1 MFDGDCAMVTVGL
14 YDGQDITET
23 LKAIKTAQ
31 QLAEDYE
38 QIFANAAIPIVQID
52 LEGKVSHLFGHVFGR
67 PRIRARARSLSS
79 LTHSLSLSLS
89 LSHTRIRGG
98 TYSAILRRLV
108 LLCCRVR

>member
-1 MFDGDCAMVTVGL
+1 MFDGECAMVNVGL
-14 YDGQDITET
+14 SDAQDITET

-52 LEGKVSHLFGHVFGR
+52 LEGKVRHVFGHVFGGPR
-67 PRIRARARSLSS
+67 TGACIRGARIASYTKLTHVFGGPRIRQSC
-79 LTHSLSLSLS
+79 
-89 LSHTRIRGG
+89 
-98 TYSAILRRLV
+98 AI

>member
-1 MFDGDCAMVTVGL
+1 MVNVGL
-14 YDGQDITET
+14 SDAQDITET

-79 LTHSLSLSLS
+79 LTLS
-89 LSHTRIRGG
+89 LSHTY
-98 TYSAILRRLV
+98 TYSGGHVFGHRAPSCLV
-108 LLCCRVR
+108 MLPRTLT